1 MVCKVCHDMLYGHKG
16 RRDSGSQ
23 LALSFWHHET
33 AENVKAAAED
43 AECYLCRVIDEKLR
57 DLHINPPVGLE
68 RSWFLCALLQRF
80 PRYNGVYRL
89 DIKLEQTKTTV
100 ASFVLKQNDANMP
113 SHLQTTPRSANTS
126 DPEVFDLAR
135 DWIDVCART
144 HAKCQ
149 TASSIQWYP
158 TRLIDLRAMPEAETD
173 IVRLVSQKDTEK
185 KDGQPLFEGRYVTL
199 SHRWGHMT
207 IPKLRHMNRADLQ
220 TAILLEHLPTTFQH
234 AMQFARELGVR
245 WIWIDALCII
255 QGDEQDWLHESS
267 QMDKVYAFSHC
278 NISATAAIDG
288 SEGLFNRRDPDRKW
302 FDTVSLRTQD
312 LSGDGQKVVECT
324 ISDLSFWDQYVD
336 NAPVNRRSWV
346 FQERLLAPRVL
357 HWCKDQIAFECRELD
372 RAECRPEGLP
382 HLQMKAGQLVDQ
394 ARLKAMDREVGRRL
408 RELRLASLHSSSRTK
423 GLKWMVEAIE
433 PKLYLYEVWKRMVE
447 VYTKMELSDE
457 RDRLIALS
465 GIARMM
471 TRILRLDGSEDQYLA
486 GMWQNYLASQLLW
499 YVNDGEEE
507 GKTAQ
512 PLPDTRPRQYRA
524 PTFSWASVETSR
536 GVTFPETTDKGIL
549 VEVQVVR
556 LTYRT
561 EDDMFGIL
569 TDGYLVLKGVLRR
582 IELTDAEQDQSSLTS
597 IRKSMASCRPATFP
611 WQWYTPSTAL
621 LAVTVVSI
629 SILLTMVTRRTLS
642 WQQHKL
648 ILTLLFASS
657 LLSPVHFVTMG
668 FHARKQRPAEPEYPR
683 NRFSWRLMQKGQP
696 IGDSQSIVYLDSP
709 ASEPSVFGPN
719 AQVFCLPVS
728 QDDRHLNCL
737 LIQATDGD
745 HGIRYKRVG
754 LTKIMNLFDQD
765 VEAIKEPPT
774 RKKDKALGRYYWGPN
789 TRFRG
794 ESHICII

>member
-57 DLHINPPVGLE
+57 DLDANSPVGPE
-68 RSWFLCALLQRF
+68 RNWFLCALLQRF

-89 DIKLEQTKTTV
+89 DIKLEQSKTTV
-100 ASFVLKQNDANMP
+100 ASFVLRQNGMLPLLEPRLGKSGSVVDMDKDTATP
-113 SHLQTTPRSANTS
+113 SHLQTTPRSPTTS
-126 DPEVFDLAR
+126 ASEVFDLAR
-135 DWIDVCART
+135 EWVEVCART

-149 TASSIQWYP
+149 TASSTQWYP
-158 TRLIDLRAMPEAETD
+158 TRLIDLRATVPEAETEM
-173 IVRLVSQKDTEK
+173 VRLVSQKEAEK
-185 KDGQPLFEGRYVTL
+185 RDDQPPFEGKYVTL
-199 SHRWGHMT
+199 SHRWGQIE
-207 IPKLRHMNRADLQ
+207 IPKLRQYNRAEFQ
-220 TAILLEHLPTTFQH
+220 TAIPWRNLPTTFQH

-255 QGDEQDWLHESS
+255 QGDEQDWLFESS
-267 QMDKVYAFSHC
+267 HMDKVYAFSYC
-278 NISATAAIDG
+278 NISATAAMDG
-288 SEGLFNRRDPDRKW
+288 SRGLFNNRDARRKW

-324 ISDLSFWDQYVD
+324 ISDLSFWDEYVD

-382 HLQMKAGQLVDQ
+382 HLQMKAGQLIDQ

-408 RELRLASLHSSSRTK
+408 RELRLAGTHSSSRSK
-423 GLKWMVEAIE
+423 ELNWMVEAID

-447 VYTKMELSDE
+447 VYTKMELTDE

-499 YVNDGEEE
+499 YVNDAEEE
-507 GKTAQ
+507 GQTAQ
-512 PLPDTRPRQYRA
+512 PLQNTRPELYRA
-524 PTFSWASVETSR
+524 PSFSWASVETPR

-561 EDDMFGIL
+561 EDDMFAGA
-569 TDGYLVLKGVLRR
+569 DVVGF
-582 IELTDAEQDQSSLTS
+582 DAQ
-597 IRKSMASCRPATFP
+597 FP
-611 WQWYTPSTAL
+611 WYTPTTAFF
-621 LAVTVVSI
+621 AVTVVSL
-629 SILLTMVTRRTLS
+629 SILLMILTLRPFV
-642 WQQHKL
+642 WQRHKL
-648 ILTLLFASS
+648 IVTFLVAASLSTPFLFVA
-657 LLSPVHFVTMG
+657 FG
-668 FHARKQRPAEPEYPR
+668 FYRRNHQGADREYPP
-683 NRFSWRLMQKGQP
+683 NRFSWRLMQKGVP
-696 IGDSQSIVYLDSP
+696 VGDSHSIVYLDSP

-754 LTKIMNLFDQD
+754 LTKILNLFDQD